1 MNLLTRFA
9 WTNWTVTK
17 CAGKE
22 AALRSSMQLDLF
34 RWVVTFS
41 NVLTVTFRATTKET
55 STKRSVGPIR
65 QRQVRCA
72 RSPALALTTATFR
85 RSPRGKTGR
94 ICLWSQ
100 RSWIRRRPA
109 LTQLCKL
116 NLAMTWCTTRIS
128 RNHKKF
134 VKESTTTSKRW
145 TFQFQCT
152 TCSKKTEW
160 FN

>member
-1 MNLLTRFA
+1 
-9 WTNWTVTK
+9 
-17 CAGKE
+17 
-22 AALRSSMQLDLF
+22 
-34 RWVVTFS
+34 
-41 NVLTVTFRATTKET
+41 
-55 STKRSVGPIR
+55 
-65 QRQVRCA
+65 
-72 RSPALALTTATFR
+72 LALTTATFR

-152 TCSKKTEW
+152 TCSKKTEC
-160 FN
+160 FNCLKNFPTTLILSSQAHLPRSKWLCKHLVGLLSLGQSNARKQARLVRKCSNTRKLGSSR